1 MEDTVET
8 DQLDVIAASAH
19 EYFSVQ
25 NRARERALPLCRQMI
40 QNSGNAIR
48 AAHRLDP
55 EAAQALLEANRLLN
69 EQLLAAVV
77 DSEEIRQAGFA
88 HDAQKE
94 YAEACITF
102 ALIRQVALPQAADI
116 GVPMPAYL
124 NGLGEAVGEMR
135 RYILDSLRRGD
146 TSRCEALLSTMDDIY
161 SLLMAMDYPDMVTH
175 GLRRNSDAA
184 RGLIERTRG
193 DLTNAL
199 RQDALE
205 ARLADFQKRIC

>member
-1 MEDTVET
+1 
-8 DQLDVIAASAH
+8 
-19 EYFSVQ
+19 
-25 NRARERALPLCRQMI
+25 MI

-48 AAHRLDP
+48 SAHRQDPGSARQLLD
-55 EAAQALLEANRLLN
+55 ANRLLN
-69 EQLLAAVV
+69 EQVLAAVA
-77 DSEEIRQAGFA
+77 DSDEMRQAGFL

-94 YAEACITF
+94 YAEACITY
-102 ALIRQVALPQAADI
+102 ALIQGIPVPEAAQV

-124 NGLGEAVGEMR
+124 NGLGESVGEMR
-135 RYILDSLRRGD
+135 RFILDSLRRGE
-146 TSRCEALLSTMDDIY
+146 TARCEELLDTMDDIY
-161 SLLMAMDYPDMVTH
+161 GVLMAMDYPDTVTH

-205 ARLADFQKRIC
+205 ARLAAFEGRIC

>member
-1 MEDTVET
+1 MNKN
-8 DQLDVIAASAH
+8 QLDVIATLAH

-48 AAHRLDP
+48 SAHRQDP
-55 EAAQALLEANRLLN
+55 ESARQLLDANRELN
-69 EQLLAAVV
+69 GQLMAAVA
-77 DSEEIRQAGFA
+77 DSDEIRQAGFL

-102 ALIRQVALPQAADI
+102 ALIHGTPVPEAAQL

-124 NGLGEAVGEMR
+124 NGLGESVGEMR
-135 RYILDSLRRGD
+135 RFILDSLRRGE
-146 TSRCEALLSTMDDIY
+146 TSRCEELLDTMDEVY
-161 SLLMAMDYPDMVTH
+161 GVLMAMDYPDTVTH

-205 ARLADFQKRIC
+205 ARLATFEGRIC

>member
-1 MEDTVET
+1 MNKNQIDAVST
-8 DQLDVIAASAH
+8 AAH

-48 AAHRLDP
+48 SAHRQDP
-55 EAAQALLEANRLLN
+55 ESAQQLLEANRLLN
-69 EQLLAAVV
+69 EQLMAAVA
-77 DSEEIRQAGFA
+77 DSDEIRQAGFL

-94 YAEACITF
+94 YAEACITC
-102 ALIRQVALPQAADI
+102 ALIQETPVPEAAHV

-124 NGLGEAVGEMR
+124 NGLGESIGEMR
-135 RYILDSLRRGD
+135 RFILDSLRRGE
-146 TSRCEALLSTMDDIY
+146 TSRCEELLDTMDDIY
-161 SLLMAMDYPDMVTH
+161 GVLMAMDYPDTVTH

-205 ARLADFQKRIC
+205 ARMAAFERRIC

>member
-1 MEDTVET
+1 MSRE
-8 DQLDVIAASAH
+8 QLDYIAASAH
-19 EYFSVQ
+19 DYFSVQ
-25 NRARERALPLCRQMI
+25 NRAREQALPLCRAII

-48 AAHRLDP
+48 AIHRQDPDTARRLLD
-55 EAAQALLEANRLLN
+55 ANRSLN
-69 EQLLAAVV
+69 DQLLAAVAGS
-77 DSEEIRQAGFA
+77 DEMRQGGFI

-102 ALIRQVALPQAADI
+102 ALIQGVALPEANGI
-116 GVPMPAYL
+116 GVSLPAYL
-124 NGLGEAVGEMR
+124 NGLGETVGELR
-135 RYILDSLRRGD
+135 RFILDSLRRGD
-146 TSRCEALLSTMDDIY
+146 ASRCETLLETMDDIY
-161 SLLMAMDYPDMVTH
+161 GVLMGMDYPDMVTH

-205 ARLADFQKRIC
+205 QRLAEFEKRIC

>member
-1 MEDTVET
+1 VDTN
-8 DQLDVIAASAH
+8 QLEQISASAH

-48 AAHRLDP
+48 SAHRLDAP
-55 EAAQALLEANRLLN
+55 AAEVLLEANRQVN
-69 EQLLAAVV
+69 EQLLAAVA
-77 DSEEIRQAGFA
+77 DSEEIRQAGFV

-94 YAEACITF
+94 YAEACITC
-102 ALIRQVALPQAADI
+102 ALIQQAAVPQATDI
-116 GVPMPAYL
+116 GVSMPAYL
-124 NGLGEAVGEMR
+124 NGLGEAIGEMR
-135 RYILDSLRRGD
+135 RYILDSLRRGE
-146 TSRCEALLSTMDDIY
+146 TFRCEALLSVMDDIY

-199 RQDALE
+199 RQGALE
-205 ARLADFQKRIC
+205 AKLAEFEKRIC

>member
-1 MEDTVET
+1 MDKS
-8 DQLDVIAASAH
+8 QLDAISISAH

-48 AAHRLDP
+48 SAHRQDP
-55 EAAQALLEANRLLN
+55 ELARQLLDANRSLN
-69 EQLLAAVV
+69 EQLLAAVA
-77 DSEEIRQAGFA
+77 DSDEIRQAGFL

-102 ALIRQVALPQAADI
+102 ALIQGSALPEAADV

-124 NGLGEAVGEMR
+124 NGLGETVGELR
-135 RYILDSLRRGD
+135 RFILDSLRRGD
-146 TSRCEALLSTMDDIY
+146 TSRCEMLLDTMDDIY
-161 SLLMAMDYPDMVTH
+161 GILMAMDYPDTVTH

-205 ARLADFQKRIC
+205 ARLAAFERRIC

>member
-1 MEDTVET
+1 MNK
-8 DQLDVIAASAH
+8 DQLDVISASAH

-48 AAHRLDP
+48 SAHRQDP
-55 EAAQALLEANRLLN
+55 DAARQLLESNRALN
-69 EQLLAAVV
+69 EQLLAAVAGS
-77 DSEEIRQAGFA
+77 DEMRQAGFL

-102 ALIRQVALPQAADI
+102 ALIQATPVPEAAQLDI
-116 GVPMPAYL
+116 PMPAYL

-135 RYILDSLRRGD
+135 RFILDSLRRGE
-146 TSRCEALLSTMDDIY
+146 TSRCEELLDTMDDIY
-161 SLLMAMDYPDMVTH
+161 GVLMAMDYPDTVTH

-205 ARLADFQKRIC
+205 ARLAQFEGRIC

>member
-1 MEDTVET
+1 MDKS
-8 DQLDVIAASAH
+8 QLDAISTSAH

-48 AAHRLDP
+48 SAHRQDP
-55 EAAQALLEANRLLN
+55 ELARQLLDANRSLN
-69 EQLLAAVV
+69 EQLLAAVA
-77 DSEEIRQAGFA
+77 DSDEIRQAGFL

-102 ALIRQVALPQAADI
+102 AHIRGSALPEAADV
-116 GVPMPAYL
+116 GVPLPAYL
-124 NGLGEAVGEMR
+124 NGLGETVGELR
-135 RYILDSLRRGD
+135 RFILDSLRRGD
-146 TSRCEALLSTMDDIY
+146 TSRCEMLLDTMDDIY
-161 SLLMAMDYPDMVTH
+161 GILMAMDYPDTVTH

-205 ARLADFQKRIC
+205 ARLAAFERRIC

>member
-1 MEDTVET
+1 MDKS
-8 DQLDVIAASAH
+8 QLDAISTSAH

-25 NRARERALPLCRQMI
+25 NRARERALPLCRQLI
-40 QNSGNAIR
+40 QNSGTAIR
-48 AAHRLDP
+48 SAHRQEPDAARLLLD
-55 EAAQALLEANRLLN
+55 ANRELN
-69 EQLLAAVV
+69 EQLLAAVAES
-77 DSEEIRQAGFA
+77 DEMRQAGFM

-102 ALIRQVALPQAADI
+102 ALIQGAAMPGADELK
-116 GVPMPAYL
+116 VPMPAYL
-124 NGLGEAVGEMR
+124 HGLGEAVGEMR

-146 TSRCEALLSTMDDIY
+146 TTRCESLLETMDDIY
-161 SLLMAMDYPDMVTH
+161 GVLMAMDYPDTVTH

-205 ARLADFQKRIC
+205 ERLAAFEKRIC

>member
-1 MEDTVET
+1 MRKS
-8 DQLDVIAASAH
+8 QLDEIATSAH

-48 AAHRLDP
+48 SAHRQDSDS
-55 EAAQALLEANRLLN
+55 ARQLLEANRALN
-69 EQLLAAVV
+69 EQLLAAVTES
-77 DSEEIRQAGFA
+77 DEIQQAGFL

-102 ALIRQVALPQAADI
+102 ALIEASNLPEADELH
-116 GVPMPAYL
+116 VPMPAYL

-146 TSRCEALLSTMDDIY
+146 TSRCESLLETMDDIY
-161 SLLMAMDYPDMVTH
+161 GVLMAMDYPDTVTH

-205 ARLADFQKRIC
+205 ERLAAFEKRIC

>member
-1 MEDTVET
+1 MPADDTE
-8 DQLDVIAASAH
+8 QRECNPL
-19 EYFSVQ
+19 
-25 NRARERALPLCRQMI
+25 RAPAGPRVGE
-40 QNSGNAIR
+40 
-48 AAHRLDP
+48 
-55 EAAQALLEANRLLN
+55 ELLEANRDLN
-69 EQLLAAVV
+69 GQLRAAVA
-77 DSEEIRQAGFA
+77 DSDEMRQAGFM

-102 ALIRQVALPQAADI
+102 ALIQGTAVPGAGDV

-124 NGLGEAVGEMR
+124 NGLGETVGELR
-135 RYILDSLRRGD
+135 RFILDSLRRGD
-146 TSRCEALLSTMDDIY
+146 MSRCETLLDTMDDIY
-161 SLLMAMDYPDMVTH
+161 GVLMSMDYPDTVTH

-205 ARLADFQKRIC
+205 ARLRSSRSASVDKTKCCA

>member
-1 MEDTVET
+1 MG
-8 DQLDVIAASAH
+8 QLDDIAASAH

-48 AAHRLDP
+48 SAHRLQPDKAH
-55 EAAQALLEANRLLN
+55 ELLGQNADVNRQLLEAVA
-69 EQLLAAVV
+69 E
-77 DSEEIRQAGFA
+77 SEEIRQAGFV

-94 YAEACITF
+94 YAEACITV
-102 ALIRQVALPQAADI
+102 ALIEARPLPVAEDI
-116 GVPMPAYL
+116 GVSMPAYL
-124 NGLGEAVGEMR
+124 HGLGESIGEMR
-135 RYILDSLRRGD
+135 RYVLDSLRRGD
-146 TSRCEALLSTMDDIY
+146 TTRCEELLATMDDFY
-161 SLLMAMDYPDMVTH
+161 GVLMGMDYPDMVTH

-199 RQDALE
+199 RQDGLE
-205 ARLADFQKRIC
+205 ARLAEFEKRIC

>member
-1 MEDTVET
+1 MNTKE
-8 DQLDVIAASAH
+8 QLDAISTAAH
-19 EYFSVQ
+19 EHFSVQ

-48 AAHRLDP
+48 SAHRQDPDAARQLLD
-55 EAAQALLEANRLLN
+55 ANRSLN
-69 EQLLAAVV
+69 EQLLEAVSGS
-77 DSEEIRQAGFA
+77 DEMRQAGFI

-102 ALIRQVALPQAADI
+102 ALIQGIALPESGDV
-116 GVPMPAYL
+116 GVSMPAYL
-124 NGLGEAVGEMR
+124 NGLGETVGELR
-135 RYILDSLRRGD
+135 RFILDSLRRGD
-146 TSRCEALLSTMDDIY
+146 TSRCEMLLDTMDDIY
-161 SLLMAMDYPDMVTH
+161 GVLMGMDYPDTVTH

-193 DLTNAL
+193 DLTTAL

-205 ARLADFQKRIC
+205 ERLAEFERRLC

>member
-1 MEDTVET
+1 MDKN
-8 DQLDVIAASAH
+8 QLDTISATAH

-25 NRARERALPLCRQMI
+25 NRARERSLPLCRQMI

-48 AAHRLDP
+48 SAHRQDPGSARQLLD
-55 EAAQALLEANRLLN
+55 ANRLLN
-69 EQLLAAVV
+69 EQVLAAVA
-77 DSEEIRQAGFA
+77 DSDEMRQAGFL

-94 YAEACITF
+94 YAEACITY
-102 ALIRQVALPQAADI
+102 ALIQGIPVPEAAQV

-124 NGLGEAVGEMR
+124 NGLGESVGEMR
-135 RYILDSLRRGD
+135 RFILDSLRRGE
-146 TSRCEALLSTMDDIY
+146 TARCEELLDTMDDIY
-161 SLLMAMDYPDMVTH
+161 GVLMAMDYPDTVTH

-205 ARLADFQKRIC
+205 ARLAAFEGRIC

>member
-1 MEDTVET
+1 MRKNE
-8 DQLDVIAASAH
+8 LDPIMASAQ

-25 NRARERALPLCRQMI
+25 NRAREQALPLCRQMI
-40 QNSGNAIR
+40 QNSGTSIR
-48 AAHRLDP
+48 SAYRLEY
-55 EAAQALLEANRLLN
+55 EAAQRLLDSNRELN
-69 EQLLAAVV
+69 EQLLAVV
-77 DSEEIRQAGFA
+77 MHSDEMRQAGFM

-102 ALIRQVALPQAADI
+102 ALICGTPLP
-116 GVPMPAYL
+116 GVDELKVPVPAYL
-124 NGLGEAVGEMR
+124 HGLGEAVGEVR

-146 TSRCEALLSTMDDIY
+146 TSRCESLLETMDDIY
-161 SLLMAMDYPDMVTH
+161 GVLMAMDYPDMVTH

-205 ARLADFQKRIC
+205 ARLTSFEKRIC

>member
-1 MEDTVET
+1 MDKSQV
-8 DQLDVIAASAH
+8 DAISASAH

-48 AAHRLDP
+48 SAHRQDP
-55 EAAQALLEANRLLN
+55 ESARQLLDANKSLN
-69 EQLLAAVV
+69 EQLLAAVA
-77 DSEEIRQAGFA
+77 DSDEIRQAGFM

-94 YAEACITF
+94 YAEASITF
-102 ALIRQVALPQAADI
+102 ALIQGSALPEAADV

-124 NGLGEAVGEMR
+124 NGLGETVGELR
-135 RYILDSLRRGD
+135 RFVLDSLRRGD
-146 TSRCEALLSTMDDIY
+146 TSRCEMLLDTMDDIY
-161 SLLMAMDYPDMVTH
+161 GILMAMDYPDTVTH

-205 ARLADFQKRIC
+205 ARLAAFEQRIC

>member
-1 MEDTVET
+1 MIRKQLEDIT
-8 DQLDVIAASAH
+8 ASAH

-25 NRARERALPLCRQMI
+25 NRARERALPLCPQMI
-40 QNSGNAIR
+40 QKRGNSIR
-48 AAHRLDP
+48 SAHRQDP
-55 EAAQALLEANRLLN
+55 DSARQLLEANKDLN
-69 EQLLAAVV
+69 EQLLTTVS
-77 DSEEIRQAGFA
+77 DSDEIRQAGFL

-102 ALIRQVALPQAADI
+102 ALIQGIALPEAVELR
-116 GVPMPAYL
+116 VPMPAYL

-146 TSRCEALLSTMDDIY
+146 TARCETLLETMDDVY
-161 SLLMAMDYPDMVTH
+161 GVLMAMDYPDTVTH

-205 ARLADFQKRIC
+205 SKLAAFERRIC

>member
-1 MEDTVET
+1 MERN
-8 DQLDVIAASAH
+8 QLEAISVAAH

-48 AAHRLDP
+48 AAHRQQP
-55 EAAQALLEANRLLN
+55 EGARGLIEANRTLNRQLLEAV
-69 EQLLAAVV
+69 A
-77 DSEEIRQAGFA
+77 DSDEIKQAGFL

-94 YAEACITF
+94 YAESCITL
-102 ALIRQVALPQAADI
+102 ALIQGDMLPEAAELQ
-116 GVPMPAYL
+116 VPMPAYL
-124 NGLGEAVGEMR
+124 HGLGEAIGEMR
-135 RYILDSLRRGD
+135 RFILDSLRRGD
-146 TSRCEALLSTMDDIY
+146 TSRCEELLSVMDDSY
-161 SLLMAMDYPDMVTH
+161 SMLMAMDYPDTVTH

-193 DLTNAL
+193 DLTTAL

-205 ARLADFQKRIC
+205 RRLSEFERRIC

>member
-1 MEDTVET
+1 MSKN
-8 DQLDVIAASAH
+8 QLDAITASAH

-48 AAHRLDP
+48 SAHRQDP
-55 EAAQALLEANRLLN
+55 DAAQRLLDANRSLN
-69 EQLLAAVV
+69 EQLLAAVAES
-77 DSEEIRQAGFA
+77 DEIRQAGFL

-94 YAEACITF
+94 YTEACITF
-102 ALIRQVALPQAADI
+102 ALIQGIPLPVADAI

-124 NGLGEAVGEMR
+124 NGLGESIGEMR

-146 TSRCEALLSTMDDIY
+146 TSRCESLLETMDDIY
-161 SLLMAMDYPDMVTH
+161 GVLMSMDYPDTVTH

-205 ARLADFQKRIC
+205 ARLAAFEKRIC

>member
-1 MEDTVET
+1 METN
-8 DQLDVIAASAH
+8 QLDAIAASAH

-25 NRARERALPLCRQMI
+25 NRARERALPLCRLMI

-48 AAHRLDP
+48 AAHRLDAG
-55 EAAQALLEANRLLN
+55 AAQELLDANRQVNGQLLEA
-69 EQLLAAVV
+69 LA
-77 DSEEIRQAGFA
+77 DSEEIRQAGFV

-102 ALIRQVALPQAADI
+102 SLIQGTALPEAAGI

-124 NGLGEAVGEMR
+124 NGLGEAIGEMR

-146 TSRCEALLSTMDDIY
+146 TSRCEALLSVMDDIY
-161 SLLMAMDYPDMVTH
+161 NLLMSMDYPDMVTH

-199 RQDALE
+199 RQDSLE
-205 ARLADFQKRIC
+205 AKLAAFERSLLTK

>member
-1 MEDTVET
+1 MRKNELDT
-8 DQLDVIAASAH
+8 IMSSAH
-19 EYFSVQ
+19 EYFSIQ

-40 QNSGNAIR
+40 QNSGTAIR
-48 AAHRLDP
+48 SAHRLEP
-55 EAAQALLEANRLLN
+55 GAAQELLDANRELN
-69 EQLLAAVV
+69 EQLLAAVA
-77 DSEEIRQAGFA
+77 DSDEMKQAGFL

-102 ALIRQVALPQAADI
+102 AFIQGTALPGANALR
-116 GVPMPAYL
+116 VPMPAYL
-124 NGLGEAVGEMR
+124 HGLGEAVGELR

-146 TSRCEALLSTMDDIY
+146 TSRCESLLETMDDIY
-161 SLLMAMDYPDMVTH
+161 GVLMAMDYPDTVTH

-205 ARLADFQKRIC
+205 ARLAAFERRIC

>member
-1 MEDTVET
+1 MTKSE
-8 DQLDVIAASAH
+8 LDGISAAAH
-19 EYFSVQ
+19 EYFSIQ

-48 AAHRLDP
+48 AAHRQDP
-55 EAAQALLEANRLLN
+55 GAAKELLN
-69 EQLLAAVV
+69 VNETLNGQLLTAVA
-77 DSEEIRQAGFA
+77 DSDEIRQAGFL

-102 ALIRQVALPQAADI
+102 ALVQGGALPEADAL

-146 TSRCEALLSTMDDIY
+146 TSRCETLLETMDDIY
-161 SLLMAMDYPDMVTH
+161 GVLMGMDYPDTVTH

-205 ARLADFQKRIC
+205 ARLAAFEKRIC

>member
-1 MEDTVET
+1 MSTNQLEDITT
-8 DQLDVIAASAH
+8 AAH
-19 EYFSVQ
+19 EYFSIQ

-48 AAHRLDP
+48 SAHRLQP
-55 EAAQALLEANRLLN
+55 EKAHELLNQNGEVNRQLLEAV
-69 EQLLAAVV
+69 A
-77 DSEEIRQAGFA
+77 DSEEIRQAGFV

-94 YAEACITF
+94 YAEACITV
-102 ALIRQVALPQAADI
+102 ALIESRPLPRAEEI
-116 GVPMPAYL
+116 GVSMPAYL
-124 NGLGEAVGEMR
+124 NGLGESIGEMR

-146 TSRCEALLSTMDDIY
+146 TCRCEELLETMDDFY
-161 SLLMAMDYPDMVTH
+161 GVLMGMDYPDMVTH

-199 RQDALE
+199 RQDGLE
-205 ARLADFQKRIC
+205 ARLAEFEKRIC

>member
-1 MEDTVET
+1 MNTN
-8 DQLDVIAASAH
+8 QLDVIATSAH
-19 EYFSVQ
+19 GYFSVQ
-25 NRARERALPLCRQMI
+25 NRARERALPLCRLMI

-48 AAHRLDP
+48 SAHRRDP
-55 EAAQALLEANRLLN
+55 ESARQLLDANRDLN
-69 EQLLAAVV
+69 EQLMAAVA
-77 DSEEIRQAGFA
+77 DSDEIRQAGFL

-102 ALIRQVALPQAADI
+102 ALIQGTPVPEAAQL

-124 NGLGEAVGEMR
+124 NGLGESVGEMR
-135 RYILDSLRRGD
+135 RFILDSLRRGE
-146 TSRCEALLSTMDDIY
+146 TSRCEELLDTMDEIY
-161 SLLMAMDYPDMVTH
+161 GVLMAMDYPDTVTH

-205 ARLADFQKRIC
+205 ARLAIFEGRIC

>member
-1 MEDTVET
+1 MER
-8 DQLDVIAASAH
+8 DQLESISAAAH

-48 AAHRLDP
+48 AAHRQQS
-55 EAAQALLEANRLLN
+55 EAARELTGANRTLNHQLLEAVA
-69 EQLLAAVV
+69 E
-77 DSEEIRQAGFA
+77 SEEMKQAGFL

-94 YAEACITF
+94 YAEDCITLS
-102 ALIRQVALPQAADI
+102 LIQGDALPEAAELQ
-116 GVPMPAYL
+116 VPMPAYL
-124 NGLGEAVGEMR
+124 HGLGEAIGEMR
-135 RYILDSLRRGD
+135 RFILDSLRRGD
-146 TSRCEALLSTMDDIY
+146 TSRCEELLAVMDDIY
-161 SLLMAMDYPDMVTH
+161 SILMGMDYPDMVTH

-205 ARLADFQKRIC
+205 RRLSEFEGRIC

>member
-1 MEDTVET
+1 MIRS
-8 DQLDVIAASAH
+8 QLEGITASAH
-19 EYFSVQ
+19 DYFSVQ

-48 AAHRLDP
+48 SVHRQDPDSAQQLLD
-55 EAAQALLEANRLLN
+55 ANKTLN
-69 EQLLAAVV
+69 EQLLAAVS
-77 DSEEIRQAGFA
+77 DSDEMKQAGFL

-102 ALIRQVALPQAADI
+102 SLIE
-116 GVPMPAYL
+116 GVSMPEASDLRVSMPAYL
-124 NGLGEAVGEMR
+124 NGLGEAIGELR
-135 RYILDSLRRGD
+135 RYVLDSLRRGD
-146 TSRCEALLSTMDDIY
+146 TSRCESLLETMDDIY
-161 SLLMAMDYPDMVTH
+161 GVLMSMDYPDTVTH

-205 ARLADFQKRIC
+205 SKLAEFERRIC

>member
-1 MEDTVET
+1 MDTNEL
-8 DQLDVIAASAH
+8 DQIAASAH
-19 EYFSVQ
+19 EYFSIQ

-40 QNSGNAIR
+40 QNSGTAIR
-48 AAHRLDP
+48 AAHRLDAR
-55 EAAQALLEANRLLN
+55 AAGDLLEANRQVN
-69 EQLLAAVV
+69 EQLLAAVA
-77 DSEEIRQAGFA
+77 DSEEIRQAGFV

-94 YAEACITF
+94 YAESCITC
-102 ALIRQVALPQAADI
+102 ALIQQTTLPRAADL

-124 NGLGEAVGEMR
+124 NGLGEAIGEMR

-146 TSRCEALLSTMDDIY
+146 TSRCEALLSVMDDIY

-205 ARLADFQKRIC
+205 ARLAEFEKRIC

>member
-1 MEDTVET
+1 MNK
-8 DQLDVIAASAH
+8 DQLDVISASAH

-48 AAHRLDP
+48 SAHRQDP
-55 EAAQALLEANRLLN
+55 EGARQLLDANRQLN
-69 EQLLAAVV
+69 GQLSAAVAES
-77 DSEEIRQAGFA
+77 DEIRQAGFL

-102 ALIRQVALPQAADI
+102 ALIQGTPVPEAAHLDI
-116 GVPMPAYL
+116 PMPAYL
-124 NGLGEAVGEMR
+124 NGLGESIGEMR
-135 RYILDSLRRGD
+135 RFILDSLRRGE
-146 TSRCEALLSTMDDIY
+146 TSRCEELLDTMDDIY
-161 SLLMAMDYPDMVTH
+161 GVLMAMDYPDTVTH

-199 RQDALE
+199 RQDVLE
-205 ARLADFQKRIC
+205 SRLAKFEGRIC